1 MSIQLLKKNRDIDAD
16 MDSYKKNLLR
26 HRLKYVGIA
35 AGVLVLIVL
44 AVVGIRIHMDNKIY
58 QTYEVIESF
67 ERADTMMT
75 QYTEFGNYVLKYGKD
90 GISCVDSENQLVWS
104 QTYSM
109 QSPIVQVCKNAA
121 ALAEENGTTAMI
133 FDESGLQG
141 TVQTRLPI
149 RQISVSSQGVLA
161 VLLEDGDIM
170 RLNLYN
176 KKGEELV
183 TSKFELQ
190 DTGYPLRMSL
200 SADGT
205 KLAVTF
211 FQVQDGGISTC
222 LAFYNFDSVGENQ
235 QDHMVAAKEIRDTV
249 IPSVKYID
257 DTHCFAVGTNQILL
271 YEGKQIP
278 ELVAEIP
285 VDGEVE
291 SVFYSAKN
299 LGIVQVQEDQG
310 YLLRVYN
317 VQGQME
323 FETPFDMEYTELKF
337 SKENILIYNEFEC
350 LMLNGSGKIFFQ
362 GTFEE
367 SISNLYTLSGKSRHM
382 VMHASWSDKIQLQ

>member
-1 MSIQLLKKNRDIDAD
+1 
-16 MDSYKKNLLR
+16 
-26 HRLKYVGIA
+26 
-35 AGVLVLIVL
+35 
-44 AVVGIRIHMDNKIY
+44 MDNKIY

-190 DTGYPLRMSL
+190 DT
-200 SADGT
+200 DGET
-205 KLAVTF
+205 IVNGKW
-211 FQVQDGGISTC
+211 
-222 LAFYNFDSVGENQ
+222 DSVFKAAEG
-235 QDHMVAAKEIRDTV
+235 VALAASARRKSSWQWNNNNSKTEIV
-249 IPSVKYID
+249 WKS
-257 DTHCFAVGTNQILL
+257 
-271 YEGKQIP
+271 KQ
-278 ELVAEIP
+278 
-285 VDGEVE
+285 
-291 SVFYSAKN
+291 
-299 LGIVQVQEDQG
+299 
-310 YLLRVYN
+310 
-317 VQGQME
+317 
-323 FETPFDMEYTELKF
+323 
-337 SKENILIYNEFEC
+337 
-350 LMLNGSGKIFFQ
+350 
-362 GTFEE
+362 
-367 SISNLYTLSGKSRHM
+367 
-382 VMHASWSDKIQLQ
+382 

>member
-1 MSIQLLKKNRDIDAD
+1 MSIQLLKKNRDIDED
-16 MDSYKKNLLR
+16 MDSYNKNLHR
-26 HRLKYVGIA
+26 HRLKNAGIV
-35 AGVLVLIVL
+35 AGFLLIVVL
-44 AVVGIRIHMDNKIY
+44 CAAGIRIQMENKTY
-58 QTYEVIESF
+58 ETYEVVKSF
-67 ERADTMMT
+67 ERTDTMMT
-75 QYTEFGNYVLKYGKD
+75 KYTEFLKYVLKYGKD
-90 GISCVDSENQLVWS
+90 GISCVDSDNKLVWS

-109 QSPIVQVCKNAA
+109 QNPMVEVCKGSV
-121 ALAEENGTTAMI
+121 ALAEENGTEAMI

-211 FQVQDGGISTC
+211 LQVQDGGISTC

-235 QDHMVAAKEIRDTV
+235 QDHMVAAKELQSQV
-249 IPSVKYID
+249 VPSVRYVD
-257 DTHCFAVGTNQILL
+257 ETHCFAVGTGQILL

-278 ELVAEIP
+278 ELVNTI
-285 VDGEVE
+285 DLDSEVE
-291 SVFYSAKN
+291 SIFYSSQY
-299 LGIVQVQEDQG
+299 LGIVQRQEEQG

-317 VQGQME
+317 TQGQME
-323 FETPFDMEYTELKF
+323 FEAPFDMDYTALKF
-337 SKENILIYNEFEC
+337 SGDNILIYNEFEC
-350 LMLNGSGKIFFQ
+350 MMLNGNGKVFFT

-367 SISNLYTLSGKSRHM
+367 SVSNLYTLSGKSRYM
-382 VMHASWSDKIQLQ
+382 VMHASRSDQIHLQ

>member
-1 MSIQLLKKNRDIDAD
+1 MSIQLLKKNRDIDVD
-16 MDSYKKNLLR
+16 MDAYKKNLRR
-26 HRLKYVGIA
+26 HRLKIVGIA
-35 AGVLVLIVL
+35 AGILLLITGG
-44 AVVGIRIHMDNKIY
+44 VVGVRIHIENKTY
-58 QTYEVIESF
+58 ETYEVVESF
-67 ERADTMMT
+67 ARTDTMMT
-75 QYTEFGNYVLKYGKD
+75 QYVEFLDYVLKYGKD
-90 GISCVDSENQLVWS
+90 GISCVDSENQLIWS

-109 QSPIVQVCKNAA
+109 QSPIVQVCKNAV
-121 ALAEENGTTAMI
+121 ALAEENGTTAMV
-133 FDESGLQG
+133 FDASGLQG
-141 TVQTRLPI
+141 KIQTRLPI

-257 DTHCFAVGTNQILL
+257 DTHCFAVGTEQILL

-278 ELVAEIP
+278 ELVTEIP
-285 VDGEVE
+285 LDAEVE
-291 SVFYSAKN
+291 SVFYSTKY
-299 LGIVQVQEDQG
+299 LGIVQEQEEQG

-317 VQGQME
+317 VQGQLE
-323 FETPFDMEYTELKF
+323 FETPFSLEYTTLKF
-337 SKENILIYNEFEC
+337 SGENILIYNEFEC

-362 GTFEE
+362 GSFEE

-382 VMHASWSDKIQLQ
+382 VMHASWSDQIQLQ